1 MNNIFYCSAK
11 STYVAFLTLTL
22 ITTNYCSSTFISVT
36 QVPLKIKVN
45 ESKSNKIQRVNLR
58 STLIYA
64 LRGLTLYLYIAKSR
78 KGINIIGIK
87 FYRIIFYN
95 ALH

>member
-1 MNNIFYCSAK
+1 M
-11 STYVAFLTLTL
+11 
-22 ITTNYCSSTFISVT
+22 
-36 QVPLKIKVN
+36 QPQKIKVN

-58 STLIYA
+58 STLFYA

-78 KGINIIGIK
+78 KEINIIGIK